1 MDWGKNNLGFRIKKM
16 GKIQHRSKENE
27 VFRRLWGD
35 GEINSSLAA
44 GGKGGGAARQVKKT
58 AMQLALLKA
67 EYSKLVVDSNT

>member
-1 MDWGKNNLGFRIKKM
+1 M
-16 GKIQHRSKENE
+16 
-27 VFRRLWGD
+27 FRRLWGD

-44 GGKGGGAARQVKKT
+44 GGKGGRAARQVKKT